1 MKRNARVPK
10 RDPGIVKLLRQ
21 YILLSFSSERSRYG
35 VCALPEFCVDLEDAG
50 AVLANEREVVDDL
63 LSAFLLLNLLGHK
76 PVEHLAGGDIVF
88 SLGKGI

>member
-1 MKRNARVPK
+1 M
-10 RDPGIVKLLRQ
+10 
-21 YILLSFSSERSRYG
+21 LS
-35 VCALPEFCVDLEDAG
+35 

-76 PVEHLAGGDIVF
+76 PVEHPAGGDIVF